1 MQTGVVAQ
9 VAVPVKKM
17 RVIVTVT
24 VTVQVDWFV
33 GRIIVHL
40 VFLVRHMIVVTSHQV
55 CLYTFE
61 NNY

>member
-24 VTVQVDWFV
+24 VTVKVDWFV
-33 GRIIVHL
+33 GLIIVRL
-40 VFLVRHMIVVTSHQV
+40 VFLVRHTIVV
-55 CLYTFE
+55 
-61 NNY
+61 